1 MATLK
6 DASTEVQSQQMAML
20 ERMLEDVNV
29 AAFSDKW
36 GPEKVLRVYDPNLG
50 MEGMLIIDNTA
61 LGPGKGGFRIRAGL
75 TPHEVFGLARTMTW
89 KCSLAGLPFGGAK
102 GGINADPYSID
113 KLSYVR
119 SFARAV
125 SAHVPDEW
133 VSAPDMNVGE
143 EEIAAFVEVIGDKK
157 AATGKPERM
166 GGIPHELGTTGFGL
180 GVGIETTLG
189 ILSEF
194 VPVQKTVDGLT
205 VAIHGFGNVGSEVAK
220 YLVRKGAKIVAI
232 GDFWGGAYSAKGI
245 DIDVAMKH
253 AYATDEA
260 HSCKHCKGA
269 KEIGRDEVLEV
280 ECDVLI
286 PAAVGNVIT
295 DRNASKIRAGLIV
308 EGANN
313 PTTPAGEEILFK
325 KGILILPDM
334 LANSGGVIG
343 SYAEYLG
350 KSIDE
355 AFAMIDSKI
364 RENTKLVLTSSIS
377 GDVVMLPRAVA
388 MMIAKERVQK
398 AMERRINK
406 GSH

>member
-6 DASTEVQSQQMAML
+6 NASTEVQSQQLAML
-20 ERMLEDVNV
+20 ERMLEDVNI

-36 GPEKVLRVYDPNLG
+36 GPEKVLRVYDPNIG
-50 MEGMLIIDNTA
+50 MEGILIIDNTA

-75 TPHEVFGLARTMTW
+75 TPLEVFGLARTMTW
-89 KCSLAGLPFGGAK
+89 KCALANLPFGGAK
-102 GGINADPYSID
+102 GGISADPYTID
-113 KLSYVR
+113 KQSYVR
-119 SFARAV
+119 AFAKAV
-125 SAHVPDEW
+125 SAHVPNEW

-143 EEIAAFVEVIGDKK
+143 EEIAAFVEVIGDRK

-180 GVGIETTLG
+180 GVTIETTLS

-194 VPVQKTVDGLT
+194 VPIQDAVDGLT
-205 VAIHGFGNVGSEVAK
+205 VAVHGFGNVGSEVAK
-220 YLVRKGAKIVAI
+220 YLSRKGAKIVAI
-232 GDFWGGAYSAKGI
+232 GDYWGGAHNPKGI
-245 DIDVAMKH
+245 DIDQAMKH
-253 AYATDEA
+253 AYATDDA

-295 DRNASKIRAGLIV
+295 ERNASKVKAGLIV

-325 KGILILPDM
+325 RGILVLPDM
-334 LANSGGVIG
+334 LANAGGVIG

-350 KSIDE
+350 KNIDE
-355 AFAMIDSKI
+355 AFAMIDAKI
-364 RENTKLVLTSSIS
+364 RENTKLVLSSSIS

-388 MMIAKERVQK
+388 LMIAKERVLK
-398 AMERRINK
+398 ATERRMNK